1 MNPTMLR
8 ISSPVNIF
16 PSDFFEPIHTF
27 EIEPVA
33 QRPQGAEQNEKY
45 DCVHRFVFFE
55 LDIIFT

>member
-1 MNPTMLR
+1 MLR